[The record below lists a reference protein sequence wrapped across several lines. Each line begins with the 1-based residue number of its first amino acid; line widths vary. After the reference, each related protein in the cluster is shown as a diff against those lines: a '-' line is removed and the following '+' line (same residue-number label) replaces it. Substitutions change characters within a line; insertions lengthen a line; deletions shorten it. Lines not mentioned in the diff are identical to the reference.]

1 MPLPTNLIG
10 HNIYSRNSCF
20 GHKFTVS
27 GETHLQILAVE
38 AKNEFEPIIGLKDP
52 EYDEDFVVYKWK
64 DSDKV
69 KNLNL
74 DSPIL
79 LVEKNC
85 EGKCQVLVT
94 NLVENIE
101 LANFNIY
108 SVGFKEMP

>member
-1 MPLPTNLIG
+1 M
-10 HNIYSRNSCF
+10 
-20 GHKFTVS
+20 
-27 GETHLQILAVE
+27 
-38 AKNEFEPIIGLKDP
+38 
-52 EYDEDFVVYKWK
+52 
-64 DSDKV
+64 